1 MITVAEDAANTDP
14 PSGDSVTNGTVD
26 EKLDNINSTS
36 GNDTTLVTSK
46 PDDSNIER
54 DPNESPEPEDN
65 VQSEDPDESEDL
77 NQDAESKSDEKSQ
90 DDDQDDESDDV
101 KAEDGGKEEQ
111 MDPKG
116 EDHKEEEVA
125 KDPKQDDL
133 NDNPQVVDPDAIA
146 EDTSARFHTVKLMLY
161 IVSFTVLA

>member
-1 MITVAEDAANTDP
+1 MITVADDAADTDP
-14 PSGDSVTNGTVD
+14 LEGESPQEGTVD
-26 EKLDNINSTS
+26 EKLDHSNTTS
-36 GNDTTLVTSK
+36 SNVTTPVTSK
-46 PDDSNIER
+46 PDNSSIES
-54 DPNESPEPEDN
+54 DEAPVPEDN
-65 VQSEDPDESEDL
+65 VQSEDPEESEDL

-161 IVSFTVLA
+161 IVSFAVLA